1 MRKIFELIV
10 GYPPFD
16 NFMPSKDDLIREWV
30 SMFGDLP
37 EEWREDLP
45 PTRATGT

>member
-1 MRKIFELIV
+1 MFELVV

-16 NFMPSKDDLIREWV
+16 NSMPNKDDLIREWV

-37 EEWREDLP
+37 EEWSEDLP
-45 PTRATGT
+45 PTTANGT